1 MSVAVALRRE
11 PVAPFA
17 PTGQETLLV
26 QAIREACG
34 RIAPLWPLQDFV
46 AVNPFHGLAGQ
57 PFDAAAMTLRRVAG
71 ADLLMPREYY
81 AALLADGRITDA
93 DLAAAIGRRGSARRG
108 VATPADVRAAVA
120 RPRPA
125 PEGPAPT
132 VSGVVDRVMGRAW
145 SAWVVD
151 AVSRWTGAY
160 HDDDQATWALPW
172 RDLPLYQA
180 WRQAALVSR
189 AAEFE
194 GIKGFRAY
202 VARLPEDPF
211 ACAGKVLAELG
222 VPAAAVVDYL
232 HGVLLTVGGWAA
244 YQRCVGWQGE
254 LAGQPGDH
262 VLQILAIRL
271 AYEGGMYAAC
281 PDTPVR
287 EAWHRA
293 LMDLATDQ
301 PDAAVVEADLVLL
314 AAAEIAWQR
323 DLAGRI
329 VASNRIPRPATSARK
344 AVQAAFCIDVRSEV
358 LRRALET
365 VTPRVETV
373 GFAGFFGFPIEYVP
387 LGHEHGDAQCPVLL
401 QPKFVVTET
410 VAGAPA
416 GAVEQLA
423 AGRRLRRQVADALHA
438 FKTSAVSCFA
448 YVEAAGL
455 LYVPKLL
462 GQALGRLRPVPQPRA
477 DGLGAGHAA
486 RLGPS
491 IEPAQVGAR
500 TAGFTPA
507 ARLDMAAGVLR
518 AMSMTG
524 NFARLV
530 LLCGHGSTTV
540 NNPHAAGLDCGACGG
555 HTGESNARVAA
566 AILNDPAVRAGLA
579 GRGIELPAD
588 TWFVAGLHD
597 TTTDDVTLYDTGSVP
612 ASHAE
617 ELAQL
622 QSWLAEAGHLARA
635 ERAGLLGLAGTAD
648 IDGGVRARSRD
659 WSQVRP
665 EWALAGNA
673 AFIAAPRARTGQ
685 LDLGGRSF
693 LHSYDWQ
700 QDADFGVLELIMTAP
715 MVVATWINLQYY
727 GSTVNNRLW
736 GSGNKVLHNVVGTI
750 GVFEGNGGDLRP
762 GLPWQSVHDGERFVH
777 EPLRLSVF
785 IEAPEVQMN
794 RVLEK
799 HAGVRQLLDNGWL
812 HLFAIADEGRT
823 IRRYAGNLAW
833 ETVPATR

>member
-1 MSVAVALRRE
+1 MTAAVALRRE
-11 PVAPFA
+11 PETPFA
-17 PTGQETLLV
+17 PADQETLLM
-26 QAIREACG
+26 QAIRAACS

-46 AVNPFHGLAGQ
+46 AVNPFHGLADQ
-57 PFDAAAMTLRRVAG
+57 PFDVACATLRRVAG
-71 ADLLMPREYY
+71 ADLLMPRDYY
-81 AALLADGRITDA
+81 AALLSDGRITDA
-93 DLAAAIGRRGSARRG
+93 DLAAAIDRRGSAALG
-108 VATPADVRAAVA
+108 VATPADARAAVMRS
-120 RPRPA
+120 RPL

-132 VSGVVDRVMGRAW
+132 VAGIVDRLSGRAW

-151 AVSRWTGAY
+151 AISRWTGAY
-160 HDDDQATWALPW
+160 HDADQATWSLPW

-180 WRQAALVSR
+180 WREAALVSR

-194 GIKGFRAY
+194 GIAGFRAY

-211 ACAGKVLAELG
+211 ACVGKVLAELG

-232 HGVLLTVGGWAA
+232 HGALLTVGGWAA
-244 YQRCVGWQGE
+244 YQRYVGWSGE
-254 LAGQPGDH
+254 LAGEPGDS

-271 AYEGGMYAAC
+271 AYEGGMYAAS
-281 PDTPVR
+281 PEAPVR
-287 EAWHRA
+287 EAWHAA
-293 LMDLATDQ
+293 LMGLATAKSD
-301 PDAAVVEADLVLL
+301 PAALEADLVLL
-314 AAAEIAWQR
+314 AAAEIAYQR

-329 VASNRIPRPATSARK
+329 VASNRVPRPATSARK

-387 LGHEHGDAQCPVLL
+387 LGHDHGDAQCPVLL
-401 QPKFVVTET
+401 QPKFVVPET
-410 VAGAPA
+410 VVSTAPD
-416 GAVEQLA
+416 AVAKLA
-423 AGRRLRRQVADALHA
+423 EARRLRRQVADALHA

-477 DGLGAGHAA
+477 DGLGDGHAA
-486 RLGPS
+486 RLAPA
-491 IEPAQVGAR
+491 IEPARLGAR
-500 TAGFTPA
+500 QVGFTPA
-507 ARLDMAAGVLR
+507 ERLDMAVAVLR

-524 NFARLV
+524 DFARLV

-566 AILNDPAVRAGLA
+566 AILNDPGVRAGLA
-579 GRGIELPAD
+579 GRGIALPSD

-597 TTTDDVTLYDTGSVP
+597 TTTDDVTLYDTDVLP
-612 ASHAE
+612 ASHADD
-617 ELAQL
+617 LVQL
-622 QSWLAEAGHLARA
+622 RAWLAEAGRLARA
-635 ERAGLLGLAGTAD
+635 ERAALLGLAGAAD
-648 IDGGVRARSRD
+648 IDAGVRARSRD

-693 LHSYDWQ
+693 LHSYDWK
-700 QDADFGVLELIMTAP
+700 QDHDFSVLELIMTAP

-736 GSGNKVLHNVVGTI
+736 GSGNKVLHNVVGTL

-812 HLFAIADEGRT
+812 HLFAIGDDGRS
-823 IRRYAGNLAW
+823 IHRYAGNLTW
-833 ETVPATR
+833 EPVSTAR